1 MDRVLLERK
10 TAEYS
15 DFTLRMHPFAFRKFG
30 IVKNA
35 VNLKIGDYFLSCVPF
50 DLSLTTC
57 RAISILGPQ
66 EITFFSEYVGT
77 SQNLNMTLQHP
88 GFSKPISLFIKVRLE
103 SFSRNNPDSNVCI
116 ISMRC
121 VTVPNDFKEIFV
133 GVADELTF
141 CRALYDDDARA
152 TASVELQQFRD
163 TVGQPY
169 FTLRKETDWAIT
181 GKASAVTARRI
192 TVFADIEEI
201 AVPEGAEVEVEYGRE
216 NGTVSVAGAV
226 THIQP
231 SGEVSGYA
239 FLTVDLQYAPAY
251 IDLIRPLIPAA

>member
-50 DLSLTTC
+50 DLSLKTC
-57 RAISILGPQ
+57 RAISILGPE
-66 EITFFSEYVGT
+66 EITFFTDYVGT
-77 SQNLNMTLQHP
+77 TQNLNMTLQHP

-103 SFSRNNPDSNVCI
+103 SFNRNNPDSNVCI
-116 ISMRC
+116 IAMQFI
-121 VTVPNDFKEIFV
+121 TVPNDFKEVFV

-141 CRALYDDDARA
+141 CRALYEDETRA
-152 TASVELQQFRD
+152 TASVELQQFRNMI
-163 TVGQPY
+163 GRPY
-169 FTLRKETDWAIT
+169 FTLRKETDWSVT
-181 GKASAVTARRI
+181 GKASEITPRRI
-192 TVFADIEEI
+192 TVFADTEEMPP
-201 AVPEGAEVEVEYGRE
+201 AEGAEVEVEYDGDD
-216 NGTVSVAGAV
+216 GTVSVAGAI
-226 THIQP
+226 TQIQA
-231 SGEVSGYA
+231 SAEVSGYA

-251 IDLIRPLIPAA
+251 VDLIRPLIPDA